1 MTTRPPHRSIIGP
14 LAAVLGV
21 FVVQAVGLW
30 LLGVNQGRAWFD
42 EAFFHWQ
49 TVRQFVEQWPKVDLV
64 NYRSATTPG
73 YHLVMAWVAR
83 GIGTVEPVVLRP
95 MAAVFTVLM
104 LAVGYGLVRG
114 PGVRR
119 GLGAWWAAV
128 LTLPL
133 ACSMYVVHPG
143 VWLGPDNLGWV
154 LVFAILWLSADLVR
168 ARDRGRSP
176 PRSPEEVLFRLTRGL
191 AWWASVLFGLAVLV
205 HVRQSHIWAAGVV
218 MAAAWIAGGPIRH
231 AGPTGLFSS
240 LWGRFSSLIV
250 IGSLPAAAALV
261 ALQTYMDRWGGLVP
275 PTFQTQHASGVN
287 WATPALAL
295 ALIACY
301 SVFFAAWLVPGLKQL
316 WREHRPVLWL
326 SAATGFIASVV
337 PATTYLYEPRSSGIW
352 NLPKVEQ
359 RLGLEV
365 LGHSSPSIVVLSVLG
380 AVCLAGWLTRL
391 EPARRWL
398 MIATL
403 VAFEAAQM
411 ANANAWQRYQEPLLL
426 VLIAMMAAMSWRE
439 DGGLEWARSRW
450 GGGLGVWRLL
460 GPLALCGV
468 FLGLSVQGILSAG
481 PEARADSYTRG
492 QQVWPADVPPPPP
505 IKLPGR

>member
-1 MTTRPPHRSIIGP
+1 MRSSGGVAIWLGACLLVAAF
-14 LAAVLGV
+14 LA
-21 FVVQAVGLW
+21 QAVPLW

-49 TVRQFVEQWPKVDLV
+49 TVRQFLEQWPKPDLV

-73 YHLVMAWVAR
+73 YHLAMAWVAR
-83 GIGTVEPVVLRP
+83 AVGTTDPMVLRP
-95 MAAVFTVLM
+95 IGAVFTVLM
-104 LAVGYGLVRG
+104 LVVAYGLVVMAGRG
-114 PGVRR
+114 SGERGVGSGVRR
-119 GLGAWWAAV
+119 TLSGWWAGV

-143 VWLGPDNLGWV
+143 VWLAPDNLGWL
-154 LVFAILWLSADLVR
+154 LVFVVVGLCCTL
-168 ARDRGRSP
+168 
-176 PRSPEEVLFRLTRGL
+176 LTRRRWRSFGWL
-191 AWWASVLFGLAVLV
+191 LVWWFAVFQATMALV
-205 HVRQSHIWAAGVV
+205 QVRQSHVWVTGVV
-218 MAAAWIAGGPIRH
+218 MAAAWLTAAQVRGLGVAGW
-231 AGPTGLFSS
+231 LSW
-240 LWGRFSSLIV
+240 LWHRVMWVVFLA
-250 IGSLPAAAALV
+250 SLPFV
-261 ALQTYMDRWGGLVP
+261 ASVAVLIEYRGRWGGLVP
-275 PTFQTQHASGVN
+275 PMFQGQHASSIN
-287 WATPALAL
+287 LATPALAL

-301 SVFFAAWLVPGLKQL
+301 SIFFAAWLVPGLKQL
-316 WREHRPVLWL
+316 WREHRAVLWL
-326 SAATGFIASVV
+326 SAAAGLLAGVV

-352 NLPKVEQ
+352 NLAKLEQ

-365 LGHSSPSIVVLSVLG
+365 FGHSSPSIVVLSVVG
-380 AVCLAGWLTRL
+380 AVCLAAWLTRL

-398 MIATL
+398 LIATF

-426 VLIAMMAAMSWRE
+426 VLIAMMAAIAWRD
-439 DGGLEWARSRW
+439 DGGLGWARTRLTR
-450 GGGLGVWRLL
+450 GLGVWRLL
-460 GPLALCGV
+460 GPLALCWV